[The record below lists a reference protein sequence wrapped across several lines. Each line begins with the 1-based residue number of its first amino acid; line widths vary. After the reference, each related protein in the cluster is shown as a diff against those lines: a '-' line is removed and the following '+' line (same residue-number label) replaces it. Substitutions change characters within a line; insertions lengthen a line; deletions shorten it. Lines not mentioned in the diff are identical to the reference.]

1 MKSSDFL
8 SSLQQIKTNAT
19 GYLSR
24 LAAFL
29 KYQDVPSIPQT
40 MLNIKPPKQIFQ
52 TCNVFPAEDL
62 AIDIEGC

>member
-29 KYQDVPSIPQT
+29 KYQDVPSIPYSPNNAKHKAPQT
-40 MLNIKPPKQIFQ
+40 
-52 TCNVFPAEDL
+52 DL
-62 AIDIEGC
+62 SNL